1 MFRLNAPSR
10 NKDRLPTVLADFS
23 RVVGDTFAVPP
34 LEELKKFRVIV
45 ATCLSS
51 FVPYGIGFIRGHFSH
66 IFVDEAGQASEPEAL
81 IAIKSLANENT
92 NVILSGD
99 PKQLGPIIR
108 SDVAIRLGL
117 GISFLDRLTN
127 MPLYDEDSKSGITYV
142 SLITP
147 LAITES

>member
-10 NKDRLPTVLADFS
+10 SKGHLPVALAEFS
-23 RVVGDTFAVPP
+23 RVVGETFAVPP
-34 LEELKKFRVIV
+34 LDELKKFRVIV
-45 ATCLSS
+45 STCLSS
-51 FVPYGIGFIRGHFSH
+51 FVPYGIGFTRGHFSH

-81 IAIKSLANENT
+81 IAIKSLANKDT

-108 SDVAIRLGL
+108 SDLAIRLGL
-117 GISFLDRLTN
+117 SVSFLDRLIK

-142 SLITP
+142 TYLF
-147 LAITES
+147 LAQ